1 MRNQLSKNNSGE
13 LAEVFRDVSS
23 HMIVSGIIRDQLTTN
38 LDVREEA
45 LKGLDFAGFTKIL
58 DIGCGFG
65 FFTGGLAGRL
75 SPESEVT
82 GIDLHDKY
90 RKYYLASAEKAGIKG
105 KFISAGIS
113 VINDFNEGTYD
124 LIICSYALYFFP
136 EYIRQISR
144 ILKDQGLLVVITH
157 SCPHMKELTYLVKEI
172 MASENISHDSLL
184 PYEMLINRFCDYNG
198 NDMLSPFFKLVSRKE
213 FRSEILF
220 DRSDFSKFVEYFRF
234 KTPFFIPSGKDD
246 KKKLTDKILNKVQ
259 NLIEQEGCFHITKDD
274 TIFVCSKPLNINKR

>member
-1 MRNQLSKNNSGE
+1 MRNQLSNNNSGE

-23 HMIVSGIIRDQLTTN
+23 HLLVSGIIRDQLTTN

-45 LKGLDFAGFTKIL
+45 LKGLDFNGFKKIL

-65 FFTGGLAGRL
+65 FFTAGLSGRI
-75 SPESEVT
+75 SREADVT
-82 GIDLHDKY
+82 GIDLHEKY

-105 KFISAGIS
+105 KFISEGIS
-113 VINDFNEGTYD
+113 VINDFNESSYD

-136 EYIRQISR
+136 EYIHQISR
-144 ILKDQGLLVVITH
+144 ILKDQGLFVVITH

-198 NDMLSPFFKLVSRKE
+198 NDMLSTFFRNVNRKE

-220 DRSDFSKFVEYFRF
+220 ERSDFSKFVEYFRF

-246 KKKLTDKILNKVQ
+246 KKNLTYKILNKVK
-259 NLIEQEGCFHITKDD
+259 NMIDLEGSFHITKDD
-274 TIFVCSKPLNINKR
+274 TIYVCSKPLNLNKE

>member
-1 MRNQLSKNNSGE
+1 MHNQLSNNNSGE
-13 LAEVFRDVSS
+13 LAEVFRDVSA
-23 HMIVSGIIRDQLTTN
+23 HLLVSGIIRDQLTTN

-45 LKGLDFAGFTKIL
+45 LKGLDFSGYTRIL

-75 SPESEVT
+75 SQEAEVT
-82 GIDLHDKY
+82 GIDMHEKY
-90 RKYYLASAEKAGIKG
+90 RKYYLGAAEKAGIKS
-105 KFISAGIS
+105 KFISEGIS
-113 VINDFNEGTYD
+113 VISDFNERTYD

-136 EYIRQISR
+136 EYIHQISR
-144 ILKDQGLLVVITH
+144 ILKDDGVLVVITH

-172 MASENISHDSLL
+172 LAAENISNDSLL

-198 NDMLSPFFKLVSRKE
+198 NDVLSVFFRNVSRKE

-234 KTPFFIPSGKDD
+234 KTPFFIPSGKGDE
-246 KKKLTDKILNKVQ
+246 KKLSRKILNKVKD
-259 NLIEQEGCFHITKDD
+259 LLDQEGCFHITKDD

>member
-1 MRNQLSKNNSGE
+1 MRNQLSNNNSGE
-13 LAEVFRDVSS
+13 LAEVFRNVSS
-23 HMIVSGIIRDQLTTN
+23 HIIVSGIIRNQLTTN

-45 LKGLDFAGFTKIL
+45 LKGLDFTGFTKIL

-65 FFTGGLAGRL
+65 FFTRGLAGRL
-75 SPESEVT
+75 SWEAEVT
-82 GIDLHDKY
+82 GIDLHEKY
-90 RKYYLASAEKAGIKG
+90 RKYYLASAEKAGITG
-105 KFISAGIS
+105 KFISKGIS
-113 VINDFNEGTYD
+113 VINDFNESTFD

-136 EYIRQISR
+136 GYIQQISR

-172 MASENISHDSLL
+172 LASESISQDSLL

-198 NDMLSPFFKLVSRKE
+198 NDILSTFFRNVSRKE

-234 KTPFFIPSGKDD
+234 KTPFFIPSGKVDE
-246 KKKLTDKILNKVQ
+246 KKLSSKILIKVKS
-259 NLIEQEGCFHITKDD
+259 LLDLEGSFHITKDD
-274 TIFVCSKPLNINKR
+274 TIYVCSKPLNMNTK

>member
-1 MRNQLSKNNSGE
+1 MKNQLSTNPTEE
-13 LAEVFRDVSS
+13 LAGVFQDVKS
-23 HMIVSGIIRDQLTTN
+23 HILVSGIIRDQLTTN
-38 LDVREEA
+38 RDVREEA
-45 LKGLDFAGFTKIL
+45 LKGLDFTGFTKIL

-65 FFTGGLAGRL
+65 FFTRGLAGRL
-75 SPESEVT
+75 RRDAEVT
-82 GIDLHDKY
+82 GIDLHEKY

-105 KFISAGIS
+105 KFISKGIS
-113 VINDFNEGTYD
+113 VINDFSETTYD

-136 EYIRQISR
+136 GYIQQISR

-198 NDMLSPFFKLVSRKE
+198 NDMLSACFRNVNRKE

-246 KKKLTDKILNKVQ
+246 SKKLSDKIFNKVKS
-259 NLIEQEGCFHITKDD
+259 LLDLEGSFHITKDD
-274 TIFVCSKPLNINKR
+274 TLYVCSKPLNINTK